1 MANTVNKN
9 VIVPEVYARLVREKV
24 AGKVMIAQAC
34 KVLGDLKG
42 KVGETLTM
50 PKWAYI
56 GDAKDIVLGTP
67 MEATNMKQTS
77 TTATIKMIAAP
88 AISVNDYDDVVELG
102 SALDEASKQQGT
114 SIARKLDID
123 AINEGKKTVLQK
135 QLATKNIVTF
145 DEMNAIL
152 GLYGDDANASDFEFI
167 AIHSAFIPSFLKMD
181 GFVSA
186 EVTFTAQGN
195 GIQLNNL
202 LGYFRGIPVVVSDR
216 LYDNTN
222 TEGFIL
228 VIKKDSIGLIPK
240 ESPFTEVAR
249 DASTRTNT
257 IFTSQYYAMALIDD
271 AGVVLAQTVLPE
283 IA

>member
-9 VIVPEVYARLVREKV
+9 VIVPDVYARLVNEKIAGNVIV
-24 AGKVMIAQAC
+24 AQSC

-50 PKWAYI
+50 PKWTYI

-67 MEATNMKQTS
+67 TEATNMKQTS

-123 AINEGKKTVLQK
+123 AITEGKKTVLQK
-135 QLATKNIVTF
+135 QLATKNTVTF

-271 AGVVLAQTVLPE
+271 AGVVLAQTVLPT

>member
-1 MANTVNKN
+1 MANTINTN
-9 VIVPEVYARLVREKV
+9 VIVPEVYAELVREKV
-24 AGKVMIAQAC
+24 AGKVMVAQAC

-56 GDAKDIVLGTP
+56 GDATDIVLGTP

-102 SALDEASKQQGT
+102 SALDEASKQQST

-123 AINEGKKTVLQK
+123 AITEGKKTVLQK
-135 QLATKNIVTF
+135 QLATKNTVTF

-186 EVTFTAQGN
+186 EVTFNAQGN

-202 LGYFRGIPVVVSDR
+202 LGYFRGIAVVVSDR

-271 AGVVLAQTVLPE
+271 AGVVLAQTVLPV

>member
-1 MANTVNKN
+1 MANTVNQN
-9 VIVPEVYARLVREKV
+9 VIVPEVYAELVREKV
-24 AGKVMIAQAC
+24 AGKVMVAQAC
-34 KVLGDLKG
+34 KVLGNLKG

-135 QLATKNIVTF
+135 QLETKNTVTF

>member
-9 VIVPEVYARLVREKV
+9 VIVPEVYAELVREKV

-123 AINEGKKTVLQK
+123 AITEGKKTVLQK
-135 QLATKNIVTF
+135 ALATKNTVTF

-271 AGVVLAQTVLPE
+271 AGVVLAQTVLPV

>member
-9 VIVPEVYARLVREKV
+9 VIVPEVYAELVREKV
-24 AGKVMIAQAC
+24 AGKVMVAQAC

-123 AINEGKKTVLQK
+123 AITEGKKTVLQK
-135 QLATKNIVTF
+135 QLETKNIVTF

-186 EVTFTAQGN
+186 EVTFTAQSN

-271 AGVVLAQTVLPE
+271 AGVVLAQTVLPT

>member
-1 MANTVNKN
+1 MGNTVNKN
-9 VIVPEVYARLVREKV
+9 VIVPEVYAELVREKV
-24 AGKVMIAQAC
+24 AGKVMVAQAC

-50 PKWAYI
+50 PKWSYI
-56 GDAKDIVLGTP
+56 GDAEDIVLGTP

-135 QLATKNIVTF
+135 KLETKNIVTF

-271 AGVVLAQTVLPE
+271 AGVVLAQTVLPT

>member
-9 VIVPEVYARLVREKV
+9 VIVPEVYAELVREKV

-34 KVLGDLKG
+34 KILGDLKG

-123 AINEGKKTVLQK
+123 AITEGKKTVLQK
-135 QLATKNIVTF
+135 QLATKDTVTF

-202 LGYFRGIPVVVSDR
+202 LGYFRGIPAVVSDR

-228 VIKKDSIGLIPK
+228 IIKKDSIGLIPK

-271 AGVVLAQTVLPE
+271 AGVVLAQTVLPT
-283 IA
+283 IV

>member
-1 MANTVNKN
+1 
-9 VIVPEVYARLVREKV
+9 L
-24 AGKVMIAQAC
+24 
-34 KVLGDLKG
+34 LHL
-42 KVGETLTM
+42 L
-50 PKWAYI
+50 
-56 GDAKDIVLGTP
+56 
-67 MEATNMKQTS
+67 
-77 TTATIKMIAAP
+77 
-88 AISVNDYDDVVELG
+88 SVNDYDDVVELG
-102 SALDEASKQQGT
+102 SALDEASKQQST

-123 AINEGKKTVLQK
+123 AITEGKKTVLQK
-135 QLATKNIVTF
+135 ALATKNTVTF

-152 GLYGDDANASDFEFI
+152 GLYGDDANANDFEFI

-202 LGYFRGIPVVVSDR
+202 LGYFRGIAVVVSDR

>member
-9 VIVPEVYARLVREKV
+9 VIVPEVYAELVREKV

>member
-9 VIVPEVYARLVREKV
+9 VIVPEVYAELVREKV

-56 GDAKDIVLGTP
+56 GDAKDIALGTP

-123 AINEGKKTVLQK
+123 AITEGKKTVLQK
-135 QLATKNIVTF
+135 QLATKNTVTF

>member
-1 MANTVNKN
+1 MANTINTN
-9 VIVPEVYARLVREKV
+9 VIVPEVYAELVREKV
-24 AGKVMIAQAC
+24 AGKVMVAQAC

-135 QLATKNIVTF
+135 QLATKNTVIF

>member
-9 VIVPEVYARLVREKV
+9 VIVPEVYAELVREKV
-24 AGKVMIAQAC
+24 AGKVMVAQAC
-34 KVLGDLKG
+34 KILGDLKG

-123 AINEGKKTVLQK
+123 AITEGKKTVLQK
-135 QLATKNIVTF
+135 QLATKNTVTF

-271 AGVVLAQTVLPE
+271 AGVVLAQTVLPT

>member
-1 MANTVNKN
+1 MANTINTN
-9 VIVPEVYARLVREKV
+9 VIVPEVYAELVREKV
-24 AGKVMIAQAC
+24 AGKVMVAQAC

-56 GDAKDIVLGTP
+56 GDAEDIVLGTP

-77 TTATIKMIAAP
+77 TPATIKMIAAP

-102 SALDEASKQQGT
+102 SALDEASKQQST

-123 AINEGKKTVLQK
+123 AITEGKKTVLQK
-135 QLATKNIVTF
+135 KIATKNTVTF

-202 LGYFRGIPVVVSDR
+202 LGYFRGIAIVVSDR

-228 VIKKDSIGLIPK
+228 AIKKDSIGLIPK

-271 AGVVLAQTVLPE
+271 AGVVLAQTVLPV

>member
-1 MANTVNKN
+1 MANTINTN
-9 VIVPEVYARLVREKV
+9 VIVPEVYAELVREKV
-24 AGKVMIAQAC
+24 AGKVMVAQAC

-123 AINEGKKTVLQK
+123 AITEGKKTVLQK
-135 QLATKNIVTF
+135 QLATKNTVTF

-202 LGYFRGIPVVVSDR
+202 LGYFRGIAVVVSDR

>member
-9 VIVPEVYARLVREKV
+9 VIVPEVYAELVREKV

-123 AINEGKKTVLQK
+123 AITEGKKTVLQK
-135 QLATKNIVTF
+135 QLATKNTVTF

-271 AGVVLAQTVLPE
+271 AGVVLAQTVLPT

>member
-9 VIVPEVYARLVREKV
+9 VIVPEVYAELVREKV

-56 GDAKDIVLGTP
+56 GDATDIIPGTP
-67 MEATNMKQTS
+67 MTATNMKQTS

-123 AINEGKKTVLQK
+123 AITEGKKTVLQK
-135 QLATKNIVTF
+135 ALATKNTVTF

-271 AGVVLAQTVLPE
+271 AGVVLAQTVLPT

>member
-1 MANTVNKN
+1 MGNTVNQN
-9 VIVPEVYARLVREKV
+9 VIVPEVYAELVREKV
-24 AGKVMIAQAC
+24 AGKIVISKAC
-34 KVLGDLKG
+34 TVKKNLTG

-50 PKWAYI
+50 AKWAYI
-56 GDAKDIVLGTP
+56 GDATDITPGTA
-67 MEATNMKQTS
+67 MTATSMKQTS

-88 AISVNDYDDVVELG
+88 AVTVYDYDDKTELG
-102 SALDEASKQQGT
+102 DALDEASKQQSI
-114 SIARKLDID
+114 SIARKLDLD
-123 AINEGKKTVLQK
+123 AIAESRKTVLQK
-135 QLATKNIVTF
+135 KIETKNTVTF

-152 GLYGDDANASDFEFI
+152 GLYGDDANANDFDFI

-202 LGYFRGIPVVVSDR
+202 LGYFRGIAVVVSDT

-222 TEGFIL
+222 TEGYIL
-228 VIKKDSIGLIPK
+228 TIKKDSLGLIPK
-240 ESPFTEVAR
+240 EVPFTEVER
-249 DASTRTNT
+249 NASKRSNT
-257 IFTSQYYAMALIDD
+257 IYTSDIYAMALTND

>member
-1 MANTVNKN
+1 MANTINTN
-9 VIVPEVYARLVREKV
+9 VIVPEVYAELVREKV
-24 AGKVMIAQAC
+24 AGKVMVAQAC

-135 QLATKNIVTF
+135 QLATKNTVTF

-167 AIHSAFIPSFLKMD
+167 AIHSVFIPSFLKMD

-228 VIKKDSIGLIPK
+228 TIKKDSIGLIPK

-271 AGVVLAQTVLPE
+271 AGVVLAQTVLPV

>member
-9 VIVPEVYARLVREKV
+9 VIVPEVYAELVREKV
-24 AGKVMIAQAC
+24 AGKVMVAQAC

-135 QLATKNIVTF
+135 QLATKNTVTF

-152 GLYGDDANASDFEFI
+152 VYSTDDI
-167 AIHSAFIPSFLKMD
+167 
-181 GFVSA
+181 
-186 EVTFTAQGN
+186 
-195 GIQLNNL
+195 
-202 LGYFRGIPVVVSDR
+202 
-216 LYDNTN
+216 
-222 TEGFIL
+222 
-228 VIKKDSIGLIPK
+228 
-240 ESPFTEVAR
+240 
-249 DASTRTNT
+249 
-257 IFTSQYYAMALIDD
+257 
-271 AGVVLAQTVLPE
+271 
-283 IA
+283 